1 MSRRAALALA
11 FLVSGVLLAATIW
24 ALEPKAFLAA
34 LGRAR
39 ADWLALA
46 GGLVLLAALL
56 RALRW
61 RVAAGAPAGFAVF
74 WRAANLGNLGNAI
87 YPLRA
92 GEAIRIGALARAAA
106 LDPAEAAASS
116 ALDRA
121 AEGLALLAVGVP
133 ALLLAAPTLQAPQ
146 PLVAVGVL
154 ALLGAAALLISRF
167 EAPRAAAV
175 RFRLSLRRLA
185 RARSVLPALALTA
198 IAYACDIGFT
208 WAVLQAL
215 QLDVGF
221 AAAVLTNVFLV
232 FAGLLPAAPA
242 GVGAHQAACA
252 LALGLFG
259 IGASEAVAF
268 SALAQ
273 AVTVAGAVLLGIEAL
288 RAGSLRRASAPG

>member
-1 MSRRAALALA
+1 MSRRAALVLA

-24 ALEPKAFLAA
+24 ALEPSAFLAA

-61 RVAAGAPAGFAVF
+61 RIAAGAPAGLAVF

-121 AEGLALLAVGVP
+121 AEGAALLAVGAP
-133 ALLLAAPTLQAPQ
+133 ALLLAAPALQTPP
-146 PLVAVGVL
+146 PLVMV
-154 ALLGAAALLISRF
+154 GAAALLGASILLVSRF
-167 EAPRAAAV
+167 EAPRAAAG
-175 RFRLSLRRLA
+175 RFLSSLRRLA
-185 RARSVLPALALTA
+185 RARSMLPALTLTA
-198 IAYACDIGFT
+198 LAYACDIGFT

-242 GVGAHQAACA
+242 GLGAHQAASA
-252 LALGLFG
+252 VALGLFG
-259 IGASEAVAF
+259 IGAGEALAF

-273 AVTVAGAVLLGIEAL
+273 AVTVAGALLLGLEAL
-288 RAGSLRRASAPG
+288 RGGSLRRASAAG